1 MSLYL
6 ISKEPKLINRLNN
19 QLRKPCRSITR
30 LEQLKQLPAII
41 GGDPHPFILVDDTFY
56 AGGYALSLIISCV
69 KAPKLVIVD
78 SPALPFG
85 TQHLSE
91 FGYGAIASP
100 FTIEELINS
109 IIDLEGIKAVTPHLS
124 DEQLQQISKEETPDR
139 HSSVLVGSSVNIVEV
154 RKIIETIGS
163 RFSTVH
169 ITGETGT
176 GKEIVANLLFQESR
190 CEGEL
195 QDVNSS
201 NIRESLAD
209 TQLFGSIKGAYTDSK
224 NDRLG
229 ILRRAD
235 KGVLFLD
242 EIENLDLAV
251 QGMFLRLLGTKR
263 FRPVGSDDKV
273 YSDFKL
279 ITASN
284 RSLQELYEEGGMRFD
299 FINRING
306 LVIKLEPL
314 RKRPEDIPLLVEHY
328 LNTEQNG
335 QSLDPETMEMLM
347 SHSWPGNVRELFFL
361 LNRLASF
368 APPEAKVLSHRYIIT
383 QTLYN

>member
-6 ISKEPKLINRLNN
+6 ISKEPKLINRINH

-30 LEQLKQLPAII
+30 IDQLKQLPNII

-56 AGGYALSLIISCV
+56 AGGYVLSLATSCV

-91 FGYGAIASP
+91 FGYGAIATP

-109 IIDLEGIKAVTPHLS
+109 IVDLEGKKAVVPHLS
-124 DEQLQQISKEETPDR
+124 EEQLQQVTQEEELDR
-139 HSSVLVGSSVNIVEV
+139 HSSVLVGSSVNMVEV
-154 RKIIETIGS
+154 RKIIETIGP

-176 GKEIVANLLFQESR
+176 GKEVVANLLFQECR

-195 QDVNSS
+195 LAVNSS
-201 NIRESLAD
+201 NIRKNLAD
-209 TQLFGSIKGAYTDSK
+209 AHLFGSLKGAYTDSK
-224 NDRLG
+224 SDRLG

-235 KGVLFLD
+235 KGVLFID

-251 QGMFLRLLGTKR
+251 QGMFLRLLETKR

-284 RSLQELYEEGGMRFD
+284 RSLQDLHEEGSIRFD
-299 FINRING
+299 FLNRING
-306 LVIKLEPL
+306 IVIKLAPL

-328 LNTEQNG
+328 LKTRQNG
-335 QSLDPETMEMLM
+335 QSIDQETMEYIMGEPWL
-347 SHSWPGNVRELFFL
+347 GNVRELFSYL
-361 LNRLASF
+361 STLVSF
-368 APPEAKVLSHRYIIT
+368 APPGANELSRRYIIT
-383 QTLYN
+383 QTPYN